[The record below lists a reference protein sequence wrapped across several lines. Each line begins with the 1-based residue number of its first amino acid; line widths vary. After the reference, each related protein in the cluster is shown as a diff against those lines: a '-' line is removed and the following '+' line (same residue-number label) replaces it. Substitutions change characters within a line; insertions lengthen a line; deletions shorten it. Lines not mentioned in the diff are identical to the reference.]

1 MKGRRR
7 KFWGKSFGP
16 YLTRVRIFE
25 TPSGTIYY
33 EARTAHGTKRK
44 SLKHRDR
51 ERAKR
56 WAKEEQARLA
66 LGVNVIESPTPTV
79 ARVFRAYKLNVTP
92 HKSRSSRY
100 QDKRAEAMWT
110 KVLGEQKDLSKLTRA
125 EWERF
130 IEARRTGTIDA
141 RGKPV
146 EKPEERQPVRDR
158 AVAADL
164 EWLRGVIN
172 WAMRWDEEE
181 ADGEVRYLMRE
192 NPIRGFAIPKEQNPR
207 RPVATHDRLEA
218 IRKVSDRVTME
229 IRRARKRVQLPSYLS
244 ELLDVV
250 NGTGRRINAV
260 LQLRYEDLRRDADGE
275 LVAIRWPAD
284 TDKMGQE
291 WGETPINATVRAALE
306 RVLAE
311 RPGLGRAYL
320 FPSPRNPAQP
330 VSRDLA
336 SAWLERA
343 EQLAKVGKQEG
354 SLWHAYRRKWA
365 TERKHLP
372 DVDVMAAGGWK
383 DLSSLK
389 TAYQHADAATLYR
402 VVSEPA
408 ELREVKA

>member
-25 TPSGTIYY
+25 TPS
-33 EARTAHGTKRK
+33 GTKRK

-218 IRKVSDRVTME
+218 IRKVSDRVTM
-229 IRRARKRVQLPSYLS
+229 
-244 ELLDVV
+244 
-250 NGTGRRINAV
+250 
-260 LQLRYEDLRRDADGE
+260 
-275 LVAIRWPAD
+275 
-284 TDKMGQE
+284 
-291 WGETPINATVRAALE
+291 
-306 RVLAE
+306 
-311 RPGLGRAYL
+311 
-320 FPSPRNPAQP
+320 
-330 VSRDLA
+330 
-336 SAWLERA
+336 
-343 EQLAKVGKQEG
+343 
-354 SLWHAYRRKWA
+354 
-365 TERKHLP
+365 
-372 DVDVMAAGGWK
+372 
-383 DLSSLK
+383 
-389 TAYQHADAATLYR
+389 
-402 VVSEPA
+402 
-408 ELREVKA
+408 